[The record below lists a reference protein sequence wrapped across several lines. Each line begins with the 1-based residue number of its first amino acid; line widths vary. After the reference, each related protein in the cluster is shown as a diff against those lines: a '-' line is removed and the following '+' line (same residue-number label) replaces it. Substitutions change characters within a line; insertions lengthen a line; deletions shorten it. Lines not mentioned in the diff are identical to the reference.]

1 MSSVQEA
8 KEYAKDN
15 GLFFMETSAK
25 TATNVEELFK
35 AIAKKLPKDPYKDNH
50 SEQREPVILTGEAD
64 ENQSSGGCCK
74 S

>member
-35 AIAKKLPKDPYKDNH
+35 AIGNQNPHEH
-50 SEQREPVILTGEAD
+50 SCC
-64 ENQSSGGCCK
+64 SSGAVCVVFSQKASEG
-74 S
+74 SI